1 MLLLVELPFAALPL
15 AALPLVELPLAE
27 LPFVELPLAELP
39 LAELPFVELPLA
51 ELPFVELPLAAL
63 PFVELP
69 FVELPLAE
77 FPFVELPF
85 VELPFVE
92 LPFVEF
98 PLAEFPFVE
107 LLLAAKF
114 SILGAVCSKSASS
127 RNSRSSSLAVV
138 EKKTR
143 VISFAASSN
152 FTPSSSLAHLR
163 FISWFS
169 RIFPSASPSMKCRR
183 KTRWYPFLA
192 DLSSISNPSSS
203 FLLSTIS
210 GAFSII
216 FS

>member
-1 MLLLVELPFAALPL
+1 MLLLVELPFAALPF
-15 AALPLVELPLAE
+15 VE
-27 LPFVELPLAELP
+27 LPFVELP
-39 LAELPFVELPLA
+39 FVELPFAALPFV

-69 FVELPLAE
+69 LA
-77 FPFVELPF
+77 ELPF
-85 VELPFVE
+85 VELPFAALPFAALPFAA
-92 LPFVEF
+92 LPFVALPF
-98 PLAEFPFVE
+98 VALPFAALPFAELPFVE

-114 SILGAVCSKSASS
+114 STLGAVCSKSASS